1 MSESDIADLLPTM
14 TLEDTL
20 KKEVEVEDG
29 LENISGK
36 LKEEIE
42 EDGTQAPSKLK
53 EEVEED
59 GTQEHNSGKLKE
71 QGKDGSRGK
80 LLKLKKRKKKQEGE
94 EEEWRK
100 YVGVMKSAGMF
111 SAQIRYP
118 DGHRVWLG
126 TYKSP
131 KVAALAYDKAAF
143 KLYGSQATLNFPD
156 RIRTSDHG
164 QTNK

>member
-1 MSESDIADLLPTM
+1 MSESDIADLFPTM

-29 LENISGK
+29 TQTLENTSG
-36 LKEEIE
+36 
-42 EDGTQAPSKLK
+42 KLK

-59 GTQEHNSGKLKE
+59 GTQEHNNSGKLKE
-71 QGKDGSRGK
+71 EVSRGK
-80 LLKLKKRKKKQEGE
+80 LLKLNKRNKKGE

-100 YVGVMKSAGMF
+100 YVGVMKSVGMF

-143 KLYGSQATLNFPD
+143 KLYGPQATLNFPD